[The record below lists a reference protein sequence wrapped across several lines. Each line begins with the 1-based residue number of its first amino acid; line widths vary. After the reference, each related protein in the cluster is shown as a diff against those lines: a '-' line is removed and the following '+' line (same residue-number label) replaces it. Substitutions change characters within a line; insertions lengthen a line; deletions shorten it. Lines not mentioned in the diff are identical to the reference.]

1 MLIPTDN
8 SLRPDLPETE
18 FQTNPART
26 LYLLHG
32 YTGCS
37 DDFLYNSSIF
47 QLAIQ
52 HKMAVIMPNGESAFY
67 LEDREKNEDYSKFVG
82 KELVDFTRS
91 MFRLS
96 QKREDTFIGGMSM
109 GGYGA
114 LISALRYPRTF
125 SKAVSL
131 SGAYVEL
138 EFADQKRYIPDFN
151 SDEAYQKK
159 VFGDVETMRQRNVD
173 PRFCMEEIRRWGEP
187 VPEIYFAYGEQDF
200 MISQNRKLHCYI
212 AISTY
217 VDEMQ
222 SVESV
227 CAFWSSTGP
236 SVCLSSSG
244 DYTNGDDFE
253 GQPAET
259 VYSATSMA
267 RRYLGL
273 PLHPVGIRCPPSI
286 GCRNSKQCAGRLM
299 TGFGAA

>member
-1 MLIPTDN
+1 MAVVDVNFISYALKRQVSFKALIPTDN
-8 SLRPDLPETE
+8 LFRPDRPETE

-37 DDFLYNSSIF
+37 NDFLYGSSIF

-52 HKMAVIMPNGESAFY
+52 HNMAVIMPNGENAFY
-67 LEDREKNEDYSKFVG
+67 LEDREKNEDFSKYVG

-96 QKREDTFIGGMSM
+96 EKREDTFIGGMSM

-114 LISALRYPRTF
+114 LINALRYSKTF
-125 SKAVSL
+125 SKAVSI

-173 PRFCMEEIRRWGEP
+173 PHFCMEEIRRQGEL
-187 VPEIYFAYGEQDF
+187 VPEIYFACGEQDF
-200 MISQNRKLHCYI
+200 MISQNRKLHCYMEENNI
-212 AISTY
+212 PHVYYEGEGVHDWTY
-217 VDEMQ
+217 WNPHLAQAMDWLNQ
-222 SVESV
+222 
-227 CAFWSSTGP
+227 
-236 SVCLSSSG
+236 
-244 DYTNGDDFE
+244 
-253 GQPAET
+253 
-259 VYSATSMA
+259 
-267 RRYLGL
+267 
-273 PLHPVGIRCPPSI
+273 
-286 GCRNSKQCAGRLM
+286 
-299 TGFGAA
+299 